1 MYAVIKTGGKQHR
14 VSEGDVL
21 KIEKLA
27 GQKGDTIVFEE
38 VLLVSKE
45 DQTRVGTPIV
55 EGAKVV
61 GEIVNQGKGPKIII
75 FKKKRRKGFLK
86 KTGHRQPLTDVRI
99 KEISLFEIRFRSD
112 KLFKSGRMQGP
123 GNPEER
129 GVPETYGERRG
140 MRETK

>member
-21 KIEKLA
+21 KIEKLE
-27 GQKGDTIVFEE
+27 GQKGDIIVFGE

-61 GEIVNQGKGPKIII
+61 GEIVHQGKGPKIII

-86 KTGHRQPLTDVRI
+86 KTGHRQPLTQVRI
-99 KEISLFEIRFRSD
+99 KEISL
-112 KLFKSGRMQGP
+112 
-123 GNPEER
+123 
-129 GVPETYGERRG
+129 
-140 MRETK
+140 